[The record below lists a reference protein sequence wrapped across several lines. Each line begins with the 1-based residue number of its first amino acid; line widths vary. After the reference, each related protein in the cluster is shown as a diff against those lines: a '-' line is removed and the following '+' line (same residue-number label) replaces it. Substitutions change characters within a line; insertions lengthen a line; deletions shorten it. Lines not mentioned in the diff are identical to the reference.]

1 MLNEEQNRDKS
12 EDKLP
17 TAVRVLVGLAS
28 LPSLVLAFMLLR
40 ALFTGNAGGIG
51 AFETVYAI
59 VGFVAIY
66 IAITGK
72 KLF

>member
-1 MLNEEQNRDKS
+1 MPNEEKNKV
-12 EDKLP
+12 EDQEKLP
-17 TAVRVLVGLAS
+17 TVVRVLVGIAS
-28 LPSLVLAFMLLR
+28 LPSLALAFMLLR
-40 ALFTGNAGGIG
+40 ALFTGNASGIG